1 MPLRHRL
8 QSMLHDQRALI
19 GTVVVLAVIILMVAW
34 IATSE
39 SRNDSY
45 SLLVR
50 QGKAFTNALAEAAQN
65 AMSAEAYYDRFVQ
78 KRYSDLVTTVLNMDF
93 RKLTVD
99 TLADFAQDHDLR
111 TVFIFKAD
119 SSLLIGASFRGDAAT
134 PPRFVQREAEA
145 LLAQPENRFTQLL
158 DHDVKTDE
166 TTQYYLEIANTLDY
180 VVVVSA
186 DAGYYS
192 EAIRQTGIGFLAQ
205 RMAQE
210 PGVEYVI
217 YQSTQGIIF
226 SSREVGKLLAIESD
240 SFLHEALQAD
250 STCSRVYNFQEK
262 TVLEIVKPFSNAQYP
277 SGLFR
282 VGVSLDK
289 YYDVS
294 RGYDVQIII
303 LSAVLF
309 VLTAL
314 SVLYIG
320 SRRKRREITQQY
332 SDIKSLTDRILEQM
346 RVGIAV
352 IGENGIIQA
361 ANEALGRALGISNST
376 GKRWDDL
383 MPIAELSLAGL
394 APAAGHQE
402 KEMSFPVGAETK
414 TLLVASSRVR
424 SEDSNSSAVVVIVYD
439 VTKLRHFERE
449 AVRRERLSEMG
460 NLAAGVAHEIRNPL
474 NTISIAAQRLASE
487 FAPKENSAEY
497 LEFTERIKQETRRL
511 NEIITRFLAL
521 AKEEKKKRPPV
532 DLAAEIAEFKSF
544 IAAEAA
550 KLRIEISVEATEGL
564 FVEVDQNEFR
574 QVVLNLYNNTKEALA
589 EKPGRI
595 FVRGYRDGTRVVI
608 KFDDSGPGVPAHVRS
623 QLFTP
628 YFTTKEAGTG
638 LGLPTIYRIISGLGG
653 EIALGESILGGACFV
668 ISLPIVPHT

>member
-1 MPLRHRL
+1 
-8 QSMLHDQRALI
+8 MLHDQRALI
-19 GTVVVLAVIILMVAW
+19 VTVIVLAVIILLVGW
-34 IATSE
+34 IATSV
-39 SRNDSY
+39 SREDSY

-78 KRYSDLVTTVLNMDF
+78 KRYSDLVTSLLNMDF

-119 SSLLIGASFRGDAAT
+119 SSLLIGASFRGDAVT

-180 VVVVSA
+180 VIAVSA

-217 YQSTQGIIF
+217 YQSPQGIIF

-240 SFLHEALQAD
+240 SFLRAALQSD
-250 STCSRVYNFQEK
+250 STCSRVYDFQDK
-262 TVLEIVKPFSNAQYP
+262 TVLEIVKPFSNSQYP

-294 RGYDVQIII
+294 RGYDLQIVI

-309 VLTAL
+309 ILTTLA
-314 SVLYIG
+314 VLYIG

-352 IGENGIIQA
+352 ISEGGFIQA
-361 ANEALGRALGISNST
+361 ANAALERALGVSGLT
-376 GKRWDDL
+376 GRRWDEVVTIPE
-383 MPIAELSLAGL
+383 MSLQSFSQT
-394 APAAGHQE
+394 AGHQE
-402 KEMSFPVGAETK
+402 KELSYPTGAEVK
-414 TLLVASSRVR
+414 TLLVASSSVHY
-424 SEDSNSSAVVVIVYD
+424 EDSESNAVVVIVYD

-487 FAPKENSAEY
+487 FAPKENAREY

-511 NEIITRFLAL
+511 NEIISRFLAL

-532 DLAAEIAEFKSF
+532 DLATEISEFRSF

-550 KLRIEISVEATEGL
+550 KLRIELSVEATNGL
-564 FVEVDQNEFR
+564 PAEVDQNEFR
-574 QVVLNLYNNTKEALA
+574 QVLLNLYNNTKEALA

-595 FVRGYRDGTRVVI
+595 LIRGYLDGHQIVI

-638 LGLPTIYRIISGLGG
+638 LGLPTIYRIITGLGG
-653 EIALGESILGGACFV
+653 NIALGESILGGACFV
-668 ISLPIVPHT
+668 ITLPVAPHV